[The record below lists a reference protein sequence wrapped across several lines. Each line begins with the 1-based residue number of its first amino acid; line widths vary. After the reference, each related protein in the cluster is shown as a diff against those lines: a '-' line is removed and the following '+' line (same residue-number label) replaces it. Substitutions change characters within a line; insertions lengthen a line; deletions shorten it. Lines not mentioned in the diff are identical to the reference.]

1 MAPRDIK
8 PLVLY
13 GIYPTANPVKVA
25 IILEILNIPYELKST
40 DFRQCKEPE
49 YLAINP
55 NGRCPAIHD
64 PNTGIY
70 LWESGAIVEY
80 LVDEYDKEN
89 AISFSSL
96 HEKYHL
102 RQWLHFQVSG
112 QGPYIGQ
119 FSWFKWY
126 HVEKFPSAV
135 DRYAKETRRVMGVV
149 DLGLKDK
156 EWLVGGKMTY
166 ADICLVPW
174 FFWAKRIGGD
184 EWYAEQVSELPN
196 FQKWW
201 NKIIEVP
208 KIKEFCAGIAQF
220 DPSYVPKDVLDRLNN
235 KTA

>member
-1 MAPRDIK
+1 
-8 PLVLY
+8 
-13 GIYPTANPVKVA
+13 
-25 IILEILNIPYELKST
+25 
-40 DFRQCKEPE
+40 
-49 YLAINP
+49 
-55 NGRCPAIHD
+55 
-64 PNTGIY
+64 
-70 LWESGAIVEY
+70 
-80 LVDEYDKEN
+80 
-89 AISFSSL
+89 
-96 HEKYHL
+96 
-102 RQWLHFQVSG
+102 
-112 QGPYIGQ
+112 
-119 FSWFKWY
+119 
-126 HVEKFPSAV
+126 
-135 DRYAKETRRVMGVV
+135 MGVV